1 MPSTPHVRAIYNL
14 QLNSE
19 ASLLPPTLSV
29 TVASGRAGTVGSPR
43 LSTDPVDDLTITM
56 QRAWVGRAA
65 SDILLPQVDHM
76 LQ

>member
-43 LSTDPVDDLTITM
+43 LSTDPVDDLVITM
-56 QRAWVGRAA
+56 KRACVGCAA
-65 SDILLPQVDHM
+65 SGLLLPQADHM
-76 LQ
+76 PQ